1 MYATRVNVDRWEENC
16 EEKILKLRE
25 KRKEEK
31 KMKKW
36 EIYAIQC
43 YSEKM

>member
-31 KMKKW
+31 KNEEMGKLCNSML
-36 EIYAIQC
+36 Q
-43 YSEKM
+43 